1 MSTPPGVLELR
12 VLRLPLVEKFTTS
25 RSSESARELLL
36 LRWTS
41 DGSEG
46 WAECAAGP
54 RPLHFEEFI
63 DGAIHVLQSDL
74 VPLVTADGP
83 TTASR
88 ARELMLGVP
97 GNRNAK
103 AALEA
108 AILDAEL
115 RAHGMP
121 MSDYLGGTVRR
132 VSVGVSVGIARDLP
146 TLLDRV
152 DTYLTDG
159 YRRIKLKIRPDW
171 DLEPV
176 AAVRRAFGDDVLLQV
191 DANEA
196 YRPADRLLLQ
206 RLDDFGLVLLEQPFA
221 RGDLIGHARLA
232 QQLAVPICLDES
244 ITSLQSAALAIS
256 LGACEI
262 VNIKPARV
270 GGYLEARSIHDLCL
284 GHGIPVF
291 CGGVLESGVGRAAN
305 LALASLPNF
314 VLPGD
319 ISATDRYYEQ
329 DITQR
334 FELVDGCIEI
344 PAGPGSGAVV
354 DMRAVQ
360 RFTVAERT
368 LPQPLAA
375 ARERRSG

>member
-1 MSTPPGVLELR
+1 MSASSGELELR
-12 VLRLPLVEKFTTS
+12 VLRLPLVERFTTS
-25 RSSESARELLL
+25 RSSESAREFLL
-36 LRWTS
+36 LRWVGA
-41 DGSEG
+41 DGEG

-54 RPLHFEEFI
+54 RPLHFEESI
-63 DGAIHVLQSDL
+63 AGAIDVLESDL
-74 VPLVTADGP
+74 VPLVSAEESV
-83 TTASR
+83 TASR
-88 ARELMLGVP
+88 ARELMLRVP
-97 GNRNAK
+97 GNRNAR

-115 RAHGMP
+115 RAHGMA
-121 MSDYLGGTVRR
+121 MSDYLGGTVDRIE
-132 VSVGVSVGIARDLP
+132 VGVSVGIAADLP
-146 TLLDRV
+146 TLLDQV
-152 DTYLTDG
+152 DAYVAEG
-159 YRRIKLKIRPDW
+159 YRRIKLKIRPGW
-171 DLEPV
+171 DVEPV
-176 AAVRRAFGDDVLLQV
+176 AAVRRKFGDDLLLQV

-196 YRPADRLLLQ
+196 YRASDRLALR
-206 RLDDFGLVLLEQPFA
+206 RLDDFGLVLFEQPFA
-221 RGDLIGHARLA
+221 RGDLIAHARLA
-232 QQLAVPICLDES
+232 QELAVPICLDES
-244 ITSLQSAALAIS
+244 ITSLHSAALAVS

-319 ISATDRYYEQ
+319 ISATNRYYEQ

-344 PAGPGSGAVV
+344 PAGSGSGAVV
-354 DMRAVQ
+354 DLDAVE
-360 RFTVAERT
+360 RFTVAARN
-368 LPQPLAA
+368 LPRPAT
-375 ARERRSG
+375 RRS